1 MRYLLFLLLLAAEGR
16 VEPYKPR
23 IDPEFIEALEF
34 LSEEKI
40 DGYNYTSEFLRWR
53 DKMQWQAVRLTI
65 AAPELLG
72 LSNEEIFTVL
82 SNRHQLVQ
90 TVERYPLWELPHPD
104 QQRVPKVTYELRQKS
119 RRNFLDLI
127 KNRPIEVRYPL
138 RRMLK

>member
-1 MRYLLFLLLLAAEGR
+1 MKLILFLVLISAAGR

-72 LSNEEIFTVL
+72 LSNDCLLYT
-82 SNRHQLVQ
+82 SPSPR
-90 TVERYPLWELPHPD
+90 D
-104 QQRVPKVTYELRQKS
+104 
-119 RRNFLDLI
+119 
-127 KNRPIEVRYPL
+127 
-138 RRMLK
+138 